1 MGSSSTSGTK
11 GRESPFD
18 PRFESSSPS
27 SSFTAN
33 HSGWK
38 LREES
43 GRQEVNNKR
52 FASPVSSSESEKLM
66 KLRPVSWSD
75 VSNVKNRSMN
85 ESHESNKL
93 SINGINHGLNQNHPS
108 HRPEAHYA
116 SPSEGGRKKTDVVDH
131 SLTTFTS
138 GSNNNRKE
146 EVLGQKDSGG
156 ESTRVRITGSLPAT
170 QVKHQVSDSSP
181 SLLSREE
188 NRVAIISLTS
198 KCKDLS
204 VYKRDYFVPTSSSD
218 HRAFEESLNGVEEKV
233 RSDFKDVFLINTPL
247 YYDSLYQTL

>member
-1 MGSSSTSGTK
+1 MGSSASGTK
-11 GRESPFD
+11 GRESAFD
-18 PRFESSSPS
+18 PRHESSSPS

-52 FASPVSSSESEKLM
+52 FSSPVSSSEPEKLL
-66 KLRPVSWSD
+66 KRSPVSWSD
-75 VSNVKNRSMN
+75 ASNKN

-93 SINGINHGLNQNHPS
+93 SINGINHNKNQNLPS
-108 HRPEAHYA
+108 HRPLVHYA
-116 SPSEGGRKKTDVVDH
+116 SPSEGGKKKTDVIDH

-138 GSNNNRKE
+138 GNNNNRKD
-146 EVLGQKDSGG
+146 EVLGQKDSGGG
-156 ESTRVRITGSLPAT
+156 ESTRVRITGFLPET
-170 QVKHQVSDSSP
+170 QVKHQVSDPGP

-188 NRVAIISLTS
+188 NKVAIISLTS

-233 RSDFKDVFLINTPL
+233 RSDLKDVFLINTPL
-247 YYDSLYQTL
+247 FYGILHQKL